1 MDPAQ
6 RKKVLDLLEGTWLNR
21 LEPTGYALAIGTAW
35 HASDA
40 HHILMQ
46 RAGWCTLIHRVSQD
60 CTAIEQEVLG
70 AKDGL
75 YPLG

>member
-1 MDPAQ
+1 
-6 RKKVLDLLEGTWLNR
+6 
-21 LEPTGYALAIGTAW
+21 
-35 HASDA
+35 
-40 HHILMQ
+40 MQ
-46 RAGWCTLIHRVSQD
+46 RAGWCTLIHRVSLD